1 MVTLKPITDWW
12 GNVIR
17 YEEVPTGADPA
28 EPTPQNVANTIHGS
42 NTYHLTRG
50 GIPSPS
56 PRNTQRPKRNTP
68 LGYPKPPLSAK
79 HVTR

>member
-50 GIPSPS
+50 GIPPPRPPGTPRGPS
-56 PRNTQRPKRNTP
+56 EIPPWGTRNHP
-68 LGYPKPPLSAK
+68 
-79 HVTR
+79 